1 MNSKIFKLT
10 NLKKNNGY
18 STEKFSTAEQTVNK
32 EREEQTS

>member
-10 NLKKNNGY
+10 NSTINGY

-32 EREEQTS
+32 EGEEQTS